1 MTQLV
6 PGGGA
11 SVVGAPPR
19 PLGVGC
25 SYLPSL
31 PTVTTSV
38 LDLVDFVE
46 VSPDLLCREVVRTAG
61 SGVGMAF
68 VPRLLDDALSVLDGV
83 PVTVHG
89 LELSIGT
96 AGGWNEAYLE
106 VLDQFLDLVP
116 ARWHSEHLGF
126 LLAQR
131 TDGRTV
137 NTGVPLPLPFTREAV
152 ECVAPRAAAL
162 VDRYRLPFLLEN
174 AAHYLPGLPA
184 DPGWDEIDFLCALTE
199 AAPCGLL
206 LDLFNLH
213 CNAVNHGFD
222 LMAAL
227 ARLPLDRVVEVHLA
241 GGGVEHGFLLDSHS
255 GSVPPPVWTALEWLL
270 PRAPNL
276 AGVLY
281 EVQEPA
287 FPLVGLG
294 TFRGELDRAGQLWRR
309 HHGGPG

>member
-1 MTQLV
+1 MTQLAAV
-6 PGGGA
+6 GGA
-11 SVVGAPPR
+11 TSVVAPPR

-31 PTVTTSV
+31 PHVTASV

-46 VSPDLLCREVVRTAG
+46 VSPDLLCREVEQTAG
-61 SGVGMAF
+61 PGVGLAF
-68 VPRLLDDALSVLDGV
+68 VPRLLDGALSVLDGV
-83 PVTVHG
+83 PVAVHG

-96 AGGWNEAYLE
+96 AAGWNEAYLE
-106 VLDQFLDLVP
+106 VLDQFMALVP
-116 ARWHSEHLGF
+116 VRWHSEHLGF
-126 LLAQR
+126 LTAQR
-131 TDGRTV
+131 ADGRTV
-137 NTGVPLPLPFTREAV
+137 NAGVPLPLPFTREAV
-152 ECVAPRAAAL
+152 QCVAPRAAAL
-162 VDRYRLPFLLEN
+162 VERYRLPFLLEN
-174 AAHYLPGLPA
+174 ATYYLPGLPA
-184 DPGWDEIDFLCALTE
+184 DPGWDEIDFLCALTD

-227 ARLPLDRVVEVHLA
+227 ERLPLERVVEVHLA
-241 GGGVEHGFLLDSHS
+241 GGAVEQGFLLDSHS
-255 GSVPPPVWTALEWLL
+255 GPVPPSVWAALEWLL

-287 FPLVGLG
+287 FPLVGLE
-294 TFRGELDRAGQLWRR
+294 TLRGELDRIGQLWQRFR
-309 HHGGPG
+309 GGQG